1 MNVLVTG
8 GAGYIGSHTAK
19 ALHQAGHTPVVYDSL
34 VYGHPWAVQWGP
46 LENGDLGDTA
56 RLRSVIAQYG
66 IEAVVHF
73 AAFIQVGESVKAP
86 AKYYRNNF
94 LNTLTLLEAM
104 VETGVRDII
113 FSSTA
118 ATYGMPE
125 QSPIPETEKQLPIN
139 PYGESKLFVE
149 KAFRAFETAHN
160 LRWMVFRYFNAAG
173 ADAAGDIGE
182 DHDPETHLIPLIIKA
197 ALGETP
203 HIKVFGTDY
212 ATKDGTCVRDY
223 IHVQDLA
230 EAHVAGMDYL
240 KSGGVPTALNL
251 GTGHGYTVRE
261 VIETVERVSGRRV
274 PVVEGPRREGDAES
288 LVADV
293 RAAERVLGWKAQH
306 SSLENIVRTA
316 WAWHAHRHKLV
327 AN

>member
-19 ALHQAGHTPVVYDSL
+19 AVRQAGHTPVVFDSL
-34 VYGHPWAVQWGP
+34 VYGHERAVKWGP
-46 LENGDLGDTA
+46 LEKGDLGDRA
-56 RLRSVIAQYG
+56 RLREVIERHT

-94 LNTLTLLEAM
+94 LNTLNLLETM
-104 VETGVRDII
+104 SETGVRDII

-149 KAFRAFETAHN
+149 RALRAFETAHGM
-160 LRWMVFRYFNAAG
+160 RWMVFRYFNAAG
-173 ADAAGDIGE
+173 ADAEGEIGE
-182 DHDPETHLIPLIIKA
+182 DHDPETHLIPLIIQA

-203 HIKVFGTDY
+203 NIKVFGTDW

-223 IHVQDLA
+223 IHVRDLA
-230 EAHVAGMDYL
+230 EAHVMAIDYL
-240 KSGGVPTALNL
+240 RRGGAPAALNL
-251 GTGHGYTVRE
+251 GTGQGYTVRE
-261 VIETVERVSGRRV
+261 VIEAVERTSGRRV
-274 PVVEGPRREGDAES
+274 PVVEAPRRDGDAET

-293 RAAERVLGWKAQH
+293 RLAGQVLGWKARH
-306 SSLENIVRTA
+306 SSIEEIVRTA
-316 WAWHAHRHKLV
+316 WAWHAVHSRGVL
-327 AN
+327 A

>member
-19 ALHQAGHTPVVYDSL
+19 ALRRAGHTPVVYDSL
-34 VYGHPWAVQWGP
+34 VYGHDWAVKWGP
-46 LENGDLGDTA
+46 LEKGDLGDGD
-56 RLRSVIAQYG
+56 RLREVMRRYAID
-66 IEAVVHF
+66 AVVHF

-104 VETGVRDII
+104 VDTGVRDII

-139 PYGESKLFVE
+139 PYGDSKLFVE
-149 KAFRAFETAHN
+149 KALRAFETAHG

-173 ADAAGDIGE
+173 ADPDGEIGE
-182 DHDPETHLIPLIIKA
+182 DHEPETHLIPLIIQA
-197 ALGETP
+197 AMGKSP

-212 ATKDGTCVRDY
+212 GTKDGTCVRDY
-223 IHVQDLA
+223 IHVLDLA
-230 EAHVAGMDYL
+230 NAHVMGMDYL
-240 KSGGVPTALNL
+240 RKGGAPTALNL

-261 VIETVERVSGRRV
+261 VIQTVEKVSGRPV
-274 PVVEGPRREGDAES
+274 PVLEAARREGDSET

-293 RAAERVLGWKAQH
+293 RAAERILGWKAQH
-306 SSLENIVRTA
+306 SSLEEIVRTA
-316 WAWHAHRHKLV
+316 WAWHLKQ
-327 AN
+327 